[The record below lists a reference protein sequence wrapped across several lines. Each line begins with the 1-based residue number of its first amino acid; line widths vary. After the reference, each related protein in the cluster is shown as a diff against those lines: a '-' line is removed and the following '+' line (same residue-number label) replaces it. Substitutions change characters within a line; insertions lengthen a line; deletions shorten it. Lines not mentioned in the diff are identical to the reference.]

1 MLELLNVLNIK
12 EFSGKL
18 RSKKSEKLNLSH
30 HYVKLVFENF
40 LGHFVREKFF
50 LRGPRN
56 GRGPY
61 FRIPPPPTR
70 YNFGLPCL

>member
-18 RSKKSEKLNLSH
+18 RSKKSGKLNLSH

-40 LGHFVREKFF
+40 LGRFVPKKIF
-50 LRGPRN
+50 
-56 GRGPY
+56 
-61 FRIPPPPTR
+61 
-70 YNFGLPCL
+70 